1 MYEIDDLRDE
11 VDTLRNKADNVTQ
24 LLWGILL
31 AFALLYLFP

>member
-11 VDTLRNKADNVTQ
+11 VGTLRKKTDNVTQ

-31 AFALLYLFP
+31 AFALLYLLP